1 MGRNAY
7 PWAYRIRKW
16 EQVNRRPHPLC
27 SRLSARGREGLR
39 YATEIAG
46 AARARRFAAIGR
58 EHPDY
63 DDDRVTAEVLAR
75 ESHEQVSATTVRGRI
90 QQATFELF
98 ESRSDRSIRRLLAS
112 VEKETSQ
119 KAGWRC
125 EVDGCEEPRPP
136 RSTTR
141 KRYCAWHSEPWAK
154 QERYRRK
161 RRPPA

>member
-1 MGRNAY
+1 MGADQ
-7 PWAYRIRKW
+7 PTATPALLAA
-16 EQVNRRPHPLC
+16 VGARP
-27 SRLSARGREGLR
+27 RGSG

-58 EHPDY
+58 EHY
-63 DDDRVTAEVLAR
+63 DGDGVTAEVLER

-98 ESRSDRSIRRLLAS
+98 ESRSDRSMRRLLAS

-141 KRYCAWHSEPWAK
+141 KRYCPRHSEPWAK